1 MRNKEMKTKK
11 WKITKT
17 TKTIAIFVVALLLI
31 DLYIFNGLKPN
42 IVVVE
47 DNLPVYTSSEL
58 VKYDGSDI
66 DKPIYLA
73 LDGFVYDVSDGRND
87 FYAPGEAYHELVGKD
102 SSALLSIFG
111 GDIIRKKY
119 RIVGVYKQ

>member
-1 MRNKEMKTKK
+1 MKSAK

-17 TKTIAIFVVALLLI
+17 TKAIAIFVVALLII
-31 DLYIFNGLKPN
+31 DLHVVRSLKPSA
-42 IVVVE
+42 IVV
-47 DNLPVYTSSEL
+47 DNNLPVYTSSEL

-119 RIVGVYKQ
+119 RIVGVYKP